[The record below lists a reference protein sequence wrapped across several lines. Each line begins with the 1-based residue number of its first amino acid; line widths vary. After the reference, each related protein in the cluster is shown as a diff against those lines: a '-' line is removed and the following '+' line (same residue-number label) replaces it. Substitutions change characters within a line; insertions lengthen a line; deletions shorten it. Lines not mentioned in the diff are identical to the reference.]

1 MTVDPKRELARE
13 LYLQGKKYQEI
24 ADEVGVSLSAVKSW
38 ATRYWR
44 PEKLQPGSKKL
55 QPKLQR
61 KLQPKNTAAASLAI
75 TTQPVHREIS
85 MPSSTAFFVSL
96 CRRRRWNWSK
106 ACRYWIRWM

>member
-44 PEKLQPGSKKL
+44 AEKLQPGSKKVATEVAEKVATKRHRGG
-55 QPKLQR
+55 QPGNHNATGPPGNQHAVK
-61 KLQPKNTAAASLAI
+61 
-75 TTQPVHREIS
+75 HG
-85 MPSSTAFFVSL
+85 FFVRC
-96 CRRRRWNWSK
+96 CRWRHWN
-106 ACRYWIRWM
+106 

>member
-44 PEKLQPGSKKL
+44 AEKLQPGSKKVATEVAE
-55 QPKLQR
+55 KVATKR
-61 KLQPKNTAAASLAI
+61 
-75 TTQPVHREIS
+75 HRREIS
-85 MPSSTAFFVSL
+85 MPSSTAFFVRC
-96 CRRRRWNWSK
+96 CRWRHWN
-106 ACRYWIRWM
+106 

>member
-44 PEKLQPGSKKL
+44 AENPDPKKL

-61 KLQPKNTAAASLAI
+61 KLQPKNTAAANLATI
-75 TTQPVHREIS
+75 TQPVRREIS
-85 MPSSTAFFVSL
+85 MPSSTAFFVRC
-96 CRRRRWNWSK
+96 CRRRRWNW
-106 ACRYWIRWM
+106 